1 MRRGIAWAALLLP
14 LTGCYVPPAGYG
26 AGAGGYS
33 YAPPSYPGTV
43 IGSGEGFDT
52 GDFYPGYAYNG
63 GAPTIIVEGASVPLA
78 YYGGGWGYY
87 DRYRRFQRAPDH
99 VWHHLENRHPGGFG
113 FRGYGGGFIAR
124 PDGPRFGGHHAPHFS
139 GPGRPEFRPEYRPEH
154 RPEFRPNFQPRPG
167 PGPGIN
173 GGGQPHWQRFGS
185 QPGMQAPQARQPMA
199 QPAAAAPRPVPPPNA
214 QPHQGGGG
222 GGGGPRHC
230 PPGQKC

>member
-26 AGAGGYS
+26 PGGYS
-33 YAPPSYPGTV
+33 YAPPSYPGAYPGAA
-43 IGSGEGFDT
+43 IGAGVGYDT
-52 GDFYPGYAYNG
+52 GYSYPGYAYNG

-99 VWHHLENRHPGGFG
+99 VWHHLENRHPGGVG

-124 PDGPRFGGHHAPHFS
+124 PDGPRFGGYNAPHFS
-139 GPGRPEFRPEYRPEH
+139 GPGRPEY
-154 RPEFRPNFQPRPG
+154 RPNFQPRPG
-167 PGPGIN
+167 PGPGPGPGVA
-173 GGGQPHWQRFGS
+173 GGGQANWQRFGS
-185 QPGMQAPQARQPMA
+185 QPGVQAPQFRQPMA
-199 QPAAAAPRPVPPPNA
+199 QPAAAPRPMAAPSA

-222 GGGGPRHC
+222 GSRHC